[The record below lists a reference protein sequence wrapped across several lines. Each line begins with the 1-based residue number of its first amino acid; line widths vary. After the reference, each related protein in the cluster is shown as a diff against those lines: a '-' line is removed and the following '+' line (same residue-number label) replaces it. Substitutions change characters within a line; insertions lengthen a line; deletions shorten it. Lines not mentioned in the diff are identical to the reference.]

1 MTDVK
6 VKIPNEIKQIFLF
19 CVVGIVG
26 FIVDTA
32 VLYLLKSILG
42 LYGARGVSF
51 ISAVFSTWLL
61 NRSIT
66 FKERRYTHWYQEFA
80 YYFAYMI
87 VGGVINLTIYM
98 LLVAMSSTIAQYPI
112 IGVAAGSV
120 TGMMVNYLSSK
131 FLIFKNK

>member
-19 CVVGIVG
+19 CVVGVVG
-26 FIVDTA
+26 FVVDTA

-51 ISAVFSTWLL
+51 IAAVFSTWL
-61 NRSIT
+61 
-66 FKERRYTHWYQEFA
+66 
-80 YYFAYMI
+80 
-87 VGGVINLTIYM
+87 